1 MAGMPPPEP
10 ATGSHPGWGAS
21 AAAAP
26 SALVRAARGF
36 RLAQV
41 VAAFGYFGIGIW
53 ALGTFVAPLVA
64 FAARVAGRSKDE
76 THRLVQRAVHGFFR
90 SFVSWM
96 ERVAH
101 VAHVE
106 FPNPEAFAGRPR
118 LIVANHPSIVD
129 TPLLGALLPQVDFI
143 VGPEWLRNGWMRRA
157 IRLAGYLRAEDG
169 AANVR
174 LAAERLRAGRTLV
187 VYPEGSRTTPHGL
200 RRFQRGAAHIA
211 LEAGCDI
218 LPVAI
223 HVTPHVLHGEDS
235 WKSFPNESPRW
246 RIEVGEPIPCAA
258 LPGES
263 RPLAARR
270 LTGVLED
277 HFQKRWERGRT

>member
-1 MAGMPPPEP
+1 MPGMPPPEP
-10 ATGSHPGWGAS
+10 ATGSHPGWGAVG
-21 AAAAP
+21 AAEPARLA
-26 SALVRAARGF
+26 RAF

-53 ALGTFVAPLVA
+53 ALGSFVLPLVA
-64 FAARVAGRSKDE
+64 AAARVTGAGRSEDGAQ
-76 THRLVQRAVHGFFR
+76 RVAQRALHLFFR
-90 SFVSWM
+90 SFVFWM

-106 FPNPEAFAGRPR
+106 FANPEAFAAGPR
-118 LIVANHPSIVD
+118 LIVSNHPTIVD
-129 TPLLGALLPQVDFI
+129 TPLLGALLPQLDCI
-143 VGPEWLRNGWMRRA
+143 VGPEWLRNGWLRRA

-174 LAAERLRAGRTLV
+174 LAADRLRAGRTLV
-187 VYPEGSRTTPHGL
+187 VYPEGSRSTPEGL

-218 LPVAI
+218 LPVMI
-223 HVTPHVLHGEDS
+223 HVTPHVLHGGDS
-235 WKSFPNESPRW
+235 WKSFPSESPLW
-246 RIEVGEPIPCAA
+246 RIEAGEPIRCEAQ
-258 LPGES
+258 PGEG
-263 RPLAARR
+263 RALAARR
-270 LTGVLED
+270 LTGVLEE

>member
-21 AAAAP
+21 NAADAAAP
-26 SALVRAARGF
+26 ARAARGF

-41 VAAFGYFGIGIW
+41 IAAFGYFGLGIW
-53 ALGTFVAPLVA
+53 ALGTFVAPLVTL
-64 FAARVAGRSKDE
+64 AARVAGRSEDGAQ
-76 THRLVQRAVHGFFR
+76 RLVQRAVHRFFQ
-90 SFVSWM
+90 SFVFWM

-106 FPNPEAFAGRPR
+106 FANPEAFPR
-118 LIVANHPSIVD
+118 GPALVVANHPSIVD
-129 TPLLGALLPQVDFI
+129 TPLLGAALPQADFI
-143 VGPEWLRNGWMRRA
+143 VGPEWLRNSWMRRA

-174 LAAERLRAGRTLV
+174 LAAERLRSGRTLV
-187 VYPEGSRTTPHGL
+187 VYPEGSRSTPDGL

-218 LPVAI
+218 LPVVI
-223 HVTPHVLHGEDS
+223 YVKPHVLYGGDS
-235 WKSFPNESPRW
+235 WRDFPTESPRW
-246 RIEVGEPIPCAA
+246 RVEVGEPIPCAA
-258 LPGES
+258 RPGES

-277 HFQKRWERGRT
+277 HFQKRWERGRN